1 MSTETAYAIINIC
14 HLLMSLVLG
23 ASLFWVERVVD
34 RLKASVLS
42 AGITRYS
49 GAALTPSSVQ
59 LQSLEYAGGQQNNA
73 GGHED
78 DSEPLYAPDWKRD

>member
-49 GAALTPSSVQ
+49 EAALTPSSVQ
-59 LQSLEYAGGQQNNA
+59 LPTVELTDGQQNNA

-78 DSEPLYAPDWKRD
+78 DNGPLYAPDRK

>member
-1 MSTETAYAIINIC
+1 MSSETAYAIINIC

-23 ASLFWVERVVD
+23 ASPFWVDRVVD

-49 GAALTPSSVQ
+49 EDALTPSSVQ
-59 LQSLEYAGGQQNNA
+59 LPTLELTDGQQNNA

-78 DSEPLYAPDWKRD
+78 DNGPLYDPDRK

>member
-23 ASLFWVERVVD
+23 ASLFLVERVVD

-49 GAALTPSSVQ
+49 EDALTPSSVQ
-59 LQSLEYAGGQQNNA
+59 LPSLERTDCQQYNA
-73 GGHED
+73 CGHED
-78 DSEPLYAPDWKRD
+78 DNGPLYAPDRK